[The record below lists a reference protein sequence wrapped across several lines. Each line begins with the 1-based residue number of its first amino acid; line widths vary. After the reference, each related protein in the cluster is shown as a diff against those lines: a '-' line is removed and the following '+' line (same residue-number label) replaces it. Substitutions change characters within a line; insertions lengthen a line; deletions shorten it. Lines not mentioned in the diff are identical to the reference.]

1 MKFLPLLKTC
11 IRALV
16 RNPMRA
22 ALTILGII
30 IGIAAVIAMVEIG
43 QGSTLQIKNTIAS
56 MGADTLN
63 IRPGAIS
70 KSGVNTGAGGRASLT
85 NADCEAIAK
94 DCPMVLRATPVVR
107 ASGQVI
113 YGNKNW
119 SPETVEG
126 GSVEYLK
133 IKSWYDMAR
142 GQPFSEEDVE
152 QARRVCV
159 IGQTVAKEL
168 FGDEDPLG
176 KDIRIKN
183 VMFKV
188 IGILQKKGANMMG
201 RDQDDSIILPWTSI
215 RYRLQGLGGGSTTTS
230 TGNSTTTFNRADKY
244 TASSVD
250 YYTETTDQPY
260 TDAPH
265 PRRFNNIDSIMAQIS
280 DPERSSEAID
290 QITEVIRA
298 KHNLKDGQLDDF
310 RVWDMAEMSR
320 AMSSTTEVM
329 TNLLMIVAMISR
341 FRHGTDQG
349 NWPAHGG
356 GRPSAG
362 YHAPVPAG
370 SGAALR
376 GGRRAGHHARQGDL
390 HHRQPHHELG
400 HGLLPGS
407 HGSGC
412 RRLRIHR
419 PGLRMV
425 PLLEGVQDGP
435 H

>member
-142 GQPFSEEDVE
+142 GQPFSE
-152 QARRVCV
+152 
-159 IGQTVAKEL
+159 
-168 FGDEDPLG
+168 
-176 KDIRIKN
+176 
-183 VMFKV
+183 
-188 IGILQKKGANMMG
+188 
-201 RDQDDSIILPWTSI
+201 
-215 RYRLQGLGGGSTTTS
+215 
-230 TGNSTTTFNRADKY
+230 
-244 TASSVD
+244 
-250 YYTETTDQPY
+250 
-260 TDAPH
+260 
-265 PRRFNNIDSIMAQIS
+265 
-280 DPERSSEAID
+280 
-290 QITEVIRA
+290 
-298 KHNLKDGQLDDF
+298 
-310 RVWDMAEMSR
+310 
-320 AMSSTTEVM
+320 
-329 TNLLMIVAMISR
+329 
-341 FRHGTDQG
+341 
-349 NWPAHGG
+349 
-356 GRPSAG
+356 
-362 YHAPVPAG
+362 
-370 SGAALR
+370 
-376 GGRRAGHHARQGDL
+376 
-390 HHRQPHHELG
+390 
-400 HGLLPGS
+400 
-407 HGSGC
+407 
-412 RRLRIHR
+412 
-419 PGLRMV
+419 
-425 PLLEGVQDGP
+425 
-435 H
+435 